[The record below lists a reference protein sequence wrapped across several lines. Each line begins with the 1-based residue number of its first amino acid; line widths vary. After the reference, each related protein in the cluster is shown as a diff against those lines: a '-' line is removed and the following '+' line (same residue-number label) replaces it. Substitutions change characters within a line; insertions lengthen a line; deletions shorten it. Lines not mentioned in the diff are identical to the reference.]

1 MHLCF
6 ALPWLPLRSVFDD
19 VTRLAK
25 AEWPESHQ
33 VMFEDDVT
41 PAEFDVYADRDLLE
55 PVLLNLVRNAWQ
67 ATLGVADPHTGSD
80 PYDY

>member
-1 MHLCF
+1 M
-6 ALPWLPLRSVFDD
+6 FDD